1 METFAY
7 NIEKLL
13 QKKLKIYSELASLM
27 EAETGYIVKMD
38 VNSLWRASTR
48 KKELAS
54 EIERLRNSII
64 FLLSEKQ
71 IDHGAMEV
79 RNFDVSH
86 LISIL
91 PLSSRNKAELE
102 MVKIAIEGKK
112 NEIRQTAS
120 SNRKYIQEYLG
131 VIDGVISTITGNVKQ
146 HSYGRRGVSV
156 STTPSSF
163 YGTRYGRS
171 ASNRLISAQA

>member
-7 NIEKLL
+7 NIENLL
-13 QKKLKIYSELASLM
+13 QKKFGIYNELALLL
-27 EAETGYIVKMD
+27 EAEAGYIVKMD
-38 VNSLWRASTR
+38 VHSLWTASAR

-54 EIERLRNSII
+54 EIESLRNSII
-64 FLLSEKQ
+64 FLLNEQ
-71 IDHGAMEV
+71 DIDHGGMDV
-79 RNFDVSH
+79 RTFNIAH

-91 PLSSRNKAELE
+91 PISPRIRADLE

-112 NEIRQTAS
+112 NEIRQIAS

-131 VIDGVISTITGNVKQ
+131 VIDGVISTITGGAN
-146 HSYGRRGVSV
+146 HASYGRRGMAV

-163 YGTRYGRS
+163 YGTRYGRGGS
-171 ASNRLISAQA
+171 TALISAQA